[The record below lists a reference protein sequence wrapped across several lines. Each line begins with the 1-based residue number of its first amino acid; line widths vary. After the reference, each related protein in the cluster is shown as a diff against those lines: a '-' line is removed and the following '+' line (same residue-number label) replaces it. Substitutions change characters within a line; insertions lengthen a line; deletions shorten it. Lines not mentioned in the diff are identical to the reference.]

1 MSGELE
7 NCRNDMKR
15 IIADS
20 TMFYYQILSLS
31 SNLPSYAS
39 LCIS

>member
-1 MSGELE
+1 
-7 NCRNDMKR
+7 MKR